1 MRITKRAAVLL
12 MVLLY
17 VVVACALAVVV
28 GRFNVPRYWRMLN
41 NGLATRATVTRTVC
55 DNHGSVFYR
64 FEAGGREYTGVGN
77 AGFGT
82 PECGY
87 LKPGDQIVVY
97 YLPWDPNVSLPGE
110 IRDRW
115 DNELISVLLVIT
127 IFPALVVSSC
137 WRYLRAGFRVD
148 TRQRHPAN

>member
-1 MRITKRAAVLL
+1 MRITKRAAVVL

-28 GRFNVPRYWRMLN
+28 GHFNVPRYWRMLN
-41 NGLATRATVTRTVC
+41 DGLATRARVMRTAC

-64 FEAGGREYTGVGN
+64 FEAAGREYTGVGN

-82 PECGY
+82 PECGH

-97 YLPWDPNVSLPGE
+97 YLRWDPNVNLPGE
-110 IRDRW
+110 IRHRW
-115 DNELISVLLVIT
+115 DNELIFLLLVIT
-127 IFPALVVSSC
+127 IFPALAVSSC
-137 WRYLRAGFRVD
+137 WRYLRARFRVA
-148 TRQRHPAN
+148 TR